1 MEPLSVPATPGQET
15 FTDARH
21 VIGNYA
27 FELGLSPALG
37 LTATRFADS
46 LEVLGGLGD
55 LGDVVCWS
63 DNVDHC
69 ISYLN
74 KELVALGFPALYKD
88 DGSGDDIEHGFDLL
102 ALVNSTTQIL
112 RLYQE
117 TTAKLADIE
126 VEEMRRAGEL
136 DYLRARHGKLKDQV
150 EGCEKEI
157 SAIKNK
163 EQQLQSKNKQLN
175 SLLKEEKDEITKL
188 QSALANQKQQ
198 HLHEMKRKEQE
209 LVRLKEKM
217 NQLVTEKR
225 DKRGT
230 IDILNVLPRPDG
242 KRATWKTGKSL
253 GRKEEELFRTQLV
266 KQERR
271 EQMLALE
278 NAKLKQLLKE
288 VGQDMEQLL
297 SKDVSLAQ
305 GMEQSSLYEIFQE
318 QWCSLR
324 NHLKT
329 LGYQGAS
336 CIFPSSALT
345 AAGSRFSKEEGQ
357 DPVISGTDHDKE
369 IMKLKEEIEENRA
382 QMAQLQQ
389 CFQEQLASAISS
401 ELPEHLKGSYFLE
414 EEQRLLEERDM
425 LEEQKKAFEIER
437 ENFTEAAIRLG
448 WERKQ
453 FEDQKALFLKEEF
466 FCSLPRSERKDPKR
480 RFSAPVTIREE
491 EENEGSAKQ
500 NRWARPISTPY
511 PKVLITPCCNSERFR
526 KRPLISN
533 PTTPATCR
541 QQRKFL
547 PQDWPASPM
556 QIIQNKESHQ
566 DTASQTET
574 PMKKD
579 LPDDLLERFL
589 NSFL

>member
-1 MEPLSVPATPGQET
+1 MEPLSVPATPGRET
-15 FTDARH
+15 FTDAHH

-27 FELGLSPALG
+27 FELSPALG
-37 LTATRFADS
+37 VTSTHFADS
-46 LEVLGGLGD
+46 VEFLGGLGE

-74 KELVALGFPALYKD
+74 KELVTLGFPALYKD
-88 DGSGDDIEHGFDLL
+88 DGSGDGVEHGFDLL
-102 ALVNSTTQIL
+102 ALVNSTTQLL

-117 TTAKLADIE
+117 VTTKLADME
-126 VEEMRRAGEL
+126 AEEMRRAGEL

-163 EQQLQSKNKQLN
+163 EQQLQTKNEQLCG
-175 SLLKEEKDEITKL
+175 LLKEEKNEITKL
-188 QSALANQKQQ
+188 QNSLANQKHQ

-209 LVRLKEKM
+209 LFRLKEKM
-217 NQLVTEKR
+217 NQLLTERR

-242 KRATWKTGKSL
+242 KRTTWKTGKSL
-253 GRKEEELFRTQLV
+253 GRKEEELFRTQLA

-271 EQMLALE
+271 EQTLALE

-297 SKDVSLAQ
+297 SKDVSQAQ
-305 GMEQSSLYEIFQE
+305 GMEQSSPYEVFQE

-336 CIFPSSALT
+336 CIFPST
-345 AAGSRFSKEEGQ
+345 AVMTDGSRFSKGEGQ

-369 IMKLKEEIEENRA
+369 IIKLKREIEESRA

-389 CFQEQLASAISS
+389 CFQEQLTSAISS

-425 LEEQKKAFEIER
+425 FKEQKKAFEIER

-453 FEDQKALFLKEEF
+453 FEEQKALLLKEEF
-466 FCSLPRSERKDPKR
+466 FRSLPRTERKDPNR

-491 EENEGSAKQ
+491 EEHGHCLEIQLCTCTEKMQEAMVG
-500 NRWARPISTPY
+500 
-511 PKVLITPCCNSERFR
+511 NS
-526 KRPLISN
+526 
-533 PTTPATCR
+533 C
-541 QQRKFL
+541 
-547 PQDWPASPM
+547 
-556 QIIQNKESHQ
+556 
-566 DTASQTET
+566 
-574 PMKKD
+574 
-579 LPDDLLERFL
+579 
-589 NSFL
+589 

>member
-329 LGYQGAS
+329 LGYQ
-336 CIFPSSALT
+336 ALT

-389 CFQEQLASAISS
+389 CFQ
-401 ELPEHLKGSYFLE
+401 
-414 EEQRLLEERDM
+414 
-425 LEEQKKAFEIER
+425 
-437 ENFTEAAIRLG
+437 
-448 WERKQ
+448 RKQ